1 MKTKLKYGISAYSGT
16 IDEITF
22 SSYENGS
29 VCIAR
34 KWVMP
39 TLGDNN
45 AELGSISKNLS
56 KIYAECSEE
65 YKSDLRTYAYL
76 YRTQRRETGKLAPN
90 SYSHFVKQ
98 FYAFR
103 DDNEATVD
111 LKTLSFGDLMSL
123 FPEITSVA
131 EAVEAGYLPNVV
143 GAELLTA
150 DM

>member
-22 SSYENGS
+22 SSYDNGRI
-29 VCIAR
+29 CIAR

-39 TLGDNN
+39 TLSDNN
-45 AELGSISKNLS
+45 VELGSVSKNLS
-56 KIYAECSEE
+56 QIYSECSEE

-76 YRTQRRETGKLAPN
+76 YRTQNKEAGKLAPN
-90 SYSHFVKQ
+90 SYCHFIKQ

-103 DDNEATVD
+103 DANEATVD
-111 LKTLSFGDLMSL
+111 LKTLSLGDLTSL
-123 FPEITSVA
+123 FPEITSIA
-131 EAVEAGYLPNVV
+131 QAVEAGYLPSVV

-150 DM
+150 SM

>member
-1 MKTKLKYGISAYSGT
+1 MKVKLKYGISAYSGT

-22 SSYENGS
+22 SSHKDGAI
-29 VCIAR
+29 CIAR

-39 TLGDNN
+39 SLGDMHEEMG
-45 AELGSISKNLS
+45 AIAKNLS
-56 KIYAECSEE
+56 KIYAECSDL
-65 YKSDLRTYAYL
+65 YKEDLKTYARL
-76 YRTQRRETGKLAPN
+76 HASQRVPRNELPPN
-90 SYSHFVKQ
+90 SYSLFIKQ

-131 EAVEAGYLPNVV
+131 EAVEAGYLPKVA